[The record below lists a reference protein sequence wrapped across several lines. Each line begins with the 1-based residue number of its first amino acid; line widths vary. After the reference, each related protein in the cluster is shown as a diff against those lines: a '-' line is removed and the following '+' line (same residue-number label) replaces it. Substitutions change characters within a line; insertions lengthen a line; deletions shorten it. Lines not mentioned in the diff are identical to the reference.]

1 MSEPAASFAVERAVP
16 ESVRS
21 AVESVV
27 DPEIPVLTIK
37 DLGVLRDIRMEGTQ
51 VVVTITP
58 TYSGC
63 PAMVEIREAIEKA
76 LTEAD
81 TKDFRVKTSLAP
93 AWTTDWMSEDGKR
106 KLLEYGIAPP
116 VDRGEGAA
124 PTRSRKGREGF
135 VGAAPPPRI
144 VPCPQCRSE
153 NTRLVSEFGSTA
165 CKALYQCTECLEPF
179 DHFKC
184 H

>member
-1 MSEPAASFAVERAVP
+1 MSEPAASFPVEHAVP

-37 DLGVLRDIRMEGTQ
+37 DLGVLREIRMEGTQ

-63 PAMVEIREAIEKA
+63 PAMVEIREAVEKA

-106 KLLEYGIAPP
+106 KLLEYGI
-116 VDRGEGAA
+116 
-124 PTRSRKGREGF
+124 S
-135 VGAAPPPRI
+135 PPRRGQG
-144 VPCPQCRSE
+144 VACPQCGSE
-153 NTRLVSEFGSTA
+153 NATLVSEFGSTA
-165 CKALYQCTECLEPF
+165 CKALYRCNECLEPF